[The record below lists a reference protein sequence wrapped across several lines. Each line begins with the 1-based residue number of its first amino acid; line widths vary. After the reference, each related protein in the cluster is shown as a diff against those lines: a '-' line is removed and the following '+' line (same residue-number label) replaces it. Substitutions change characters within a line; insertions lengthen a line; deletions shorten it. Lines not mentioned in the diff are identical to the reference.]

1 MRKFN
6 AFVSFNL
13 RLTTTTIFNAT
24 TSDFKASTLSRDE
37 KTQYGYPLKSNQHNE
52 FTRPGRNK
60 CPLSTTKKR
69 LYDCPRC
76 IFFNYLRSSAN
87 CQSKFREFRPSEKS
101 KCDKIDTGPGPGNAL
116 ILGKQ
121 ANLPR

>member
-6 AFVSFNL
+6 AFVTFNL
-13 RLTTTTIFNAT
+13 CLTTTTIFNAK
-24 TSDFKASTLSRDE
+24 TSGFKASTMSRNTKHNTATHVQDVI
-37 KTQYGYPLKSNQHNE
+37 KT
-52 FTRPGRNK
+52 
-60 CPLSTTKKR
+60 LSTIQKNA

-87 CQSKFREFRPSEKS
+87 CQSKFHEFCPSEKS
-101 KCDKIDTGPGPGNAL
+101 KCDKLDTGPGTENAL